1 MDRIPCDKSKELAIK
16 YGVYEQLSPLIDFDL
31 AATGAENGEEAY
43 LTKEQA
49 LVARKNI
56 TADNHAQ
63 VEVATCASS
72 GKQFANTVYCTVARC
87 ISFCQREPPRT
98 SQEGK
103 DNSRSSSRCT
113 CPQQHIAIS
122 HA

>member
-1 MDRIPCDKSKELAIK
+1 MYRIPCDKSKELAIK

-31 AATGAENGEEAY
+31 AATGAENGEDAY

-63 VEVATCASS
+63 V
-72 GKQFANTVYCTVARC
+72 
-87 ISFCQREPPRT
+87 
-98 SQEGK
+98 
-103 DNSRSSSRCT
+103 
-113 CPQQHIAIS
+113 
-122 HA
+122 